1 MYNIYEGVDDK
12 LRTTINIP
20 EDIIKET
27 EVLYDTKNRSKAI
40 ESAIRDAIRIKK
52 LDKLKSLKGRVSFDE
67 TAIENFR
74 SKSR

>member
-1 MYNIYEGVDDK
+1 M
-12 LRTTINIP
+12 RTTINIP